1 MRVLF
6 PTPIQT
12 AMAHAESKF
21 DVLSRPV
28 SPPLAAG
35 WAQNPVPTQH
45 VERFVSIDDGK
56 IGFSLL
62 NRGLPEY
69 EACPTPEGVTLC
81 QTLFRA
87 VGALSRD
94 GMITRSTHAGPAMP
108 TPEAQC
114 AGPLTFHYAVV
125 PHAGSWE
132 KARVY
137 IEAWQHDTPVLHCLA
152 QRQKGPF
159 SDTSAM
165 IRVMP
170 DSVITSAVKGPEAGE
185 GMIVRL
191 FQMGSRPV
199 HATVTFHLKV
209 LSADQ
214 VHLNETSLRELA
226 VHHGH
231 QLHLQLRPRE
241 IVTLR
246 VALAESERV

>member
-1 MRVLF
+1 
-6 PTPIQT
+6 
-12 AMAHAESKF
+12 
-21 DVLSRPV
+21 
-28 SPPLAAG
+28 
-35 WAQNPVPTQH
+35 
-45 VERFVSIDDGK
+45 
-56 IGFSLL
+56 
-62 NRGLPEY
+62 
-69 EACPTPEGVTLC
+69 
-81 QTLFRA
+81 
-87 VGALSRD
+87 
-94 GMITRSTHAGPAMP
+94 
-108 TPEAQC
+108 
-114 AGPLTFHYAVV
+114 
-125 PHAGSWE
+125 
-132 KARVY
+132 
-137 IEAWQHDTPVLHCLA
+137 
-152 QRQKGPF
+152 
-159 SDTSAM
+159 M